1 MTNDTAVKVN
11 AWTAYYTY
19 RQTLFSEEDEFLWL
33 WTQHLTAES
42 ESEITATQETKH
54 YATQILETGTVS
66 KCRLCKK
73 KYDETLHHF
82 ISARP
87 ILVKEQYVM

>member
-1 MTNDTAVKVN
+1 M
-11 AWTAYYTY
+11 
-19 RQTLFSEEDEFLWL
+19 E
-33 WTQHLTAES
+33 HLTTES

-54 YATQILETGTVS
+54 YAKQILKTGTVS
-66 KCRLCKK
+66 KCRLCK

-82 ISARP
+82 ISACP